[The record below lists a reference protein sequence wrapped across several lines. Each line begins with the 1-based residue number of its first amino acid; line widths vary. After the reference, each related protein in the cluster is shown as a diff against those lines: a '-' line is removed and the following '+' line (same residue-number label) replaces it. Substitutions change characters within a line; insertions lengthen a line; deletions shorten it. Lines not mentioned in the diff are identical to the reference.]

1 METNSDGTWNWEWD
15 YSTRPKE
22 LTTYTFTIWAS
33 DSDFCNGDVDECQPV
48 ILTLTIDNRNSQP
61 TISVNQP
68 VSGTKDFLFIGHTL
82 LTGVARDF
90 DGGVTR
96 VDLEVKDVSNDY
108 VSVFET
114 STSEFSEDGVWEIEW
129 DTTQLRHDAEYLL
142 RFRSYDGIDYSSW
155 TEVSIIADNPPNADN
170 NQPEFD
176 SSNWQSRNNPLCDS
190 ESNSV
195 DKCTTVRDRSR
206 GIFLRLGQ

>member
-1 METNSDGTWNWEWD
+1 MLFRS
-15 YSTRPKE
+15 
-22 LTTYTFTIWAS
+22 
-33 DSDFCNGDVDECQPV
+33 DECQPV

-68 VSGTKDFLFIGHTL
+68 VSGTRISSSLDTL

-155 TEVSIIADNPPNADN
+155 TEVSIVADNPPNT
-170 NQPEFD
+170 
-176 SSNWQSRNNPLCDS
+176 S
-190 ESNSV
+190 ER
-195 DKCTTVRDRSR
+195 TV
-206 GIFLRLGQ
+206 QE